1 MAAIVDISPPAPAT
15 PPGVGKIRTASRGF
29 AVLFG
34 GLLWAFVALTAFGV
48 WAVMFY
54 RGGVL
59 SLGAAGG
66 MISTDGHPPPGYVIF
81 ASLSLTHRLVYS
93 LVWIVR
99 SAPMVLLFWNL
110 QGLFRLYAR
119 GQVFATRNARHLQWM
134 GIALLADAVLPFLC
148 HLALSASG
156 YEIDRNWAHMT
167 SLQELLLG
175 GLVLV
180 IAQVMLVGHEI
191 ELDREGF
198 I

>member
-1 MAAIVDISPPAPAT
+1 MADVLEFSPTVAENPAYRQVRAS
-15 PPGVGKIRTASRGF
+15 SRGF

-34 GLLWAFVALTAFGV
+34 GLLWAFVALAAFGV
-48 WAVMFY
+48 WVVLFN
-54 RGGVL
+54 RGGVV
-59 SLGAAGG
+59 SLGAPGG
-66 MISTDGHPPPGYVIF
+66 MFSTDGHPPAGYVTF
-81 ASLSLTHRLVYS
+81 ASLSLTHRLVYA

-99 SAPMVLLFWNL
+99 SGPMVLLFWNL

-119 GQVFATRNARHLQWM
+119 GQVFTSRNARHLQWV

-148 HLALSASG
+148 HLALSATG

-167 SLQELLLG
+167 SVQELLLS

-180 IAQVMLVGHEI
+180 IAQVMLVGREI
-191 ELDREGF
+191 EQDREGF

>member
-1 MAAIVDISPPAPAT
+1 MAAVLEFS
-15 PPGVGKIRTASRGF
+15 PGVAEHPAYRRVRASSRGF
-29 AVLFG
+29 AMLFG
-34 GLLWAFVALTAFGV
+34 ALLWAFVALTVFGV
-48 WAVMFY
+48 WAVLFY
-54 RGGVL
+54 RGGVI
-59 SLGAAGG
+59 SLGAPGG
-66 MISTDGHPPPGYVIF
+66 MISTEGHPPPGYVTF
-81 ASLSLTHRLVYS
+81 ASLSLVHRTVYA

-119 GQVFATRNARHLQWM
+119 GQVFAARNARHLQWV
-134 GIALLADAVLPFLC
+134 GIALLADAILPFVC
-148 HLALSASG
+148 HLALNATG
-156 YEIDRNWAHMT
+156 FEIDRNWAHMT

-191 ELDREGF
+191 EEDREGF